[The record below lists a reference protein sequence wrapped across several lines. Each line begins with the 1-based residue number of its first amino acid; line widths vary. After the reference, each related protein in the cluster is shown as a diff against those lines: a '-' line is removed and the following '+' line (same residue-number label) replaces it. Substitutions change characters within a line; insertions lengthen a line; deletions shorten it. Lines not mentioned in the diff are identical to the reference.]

1 MSYKKQTSNGI
12 ILLAAAI
19 IGISIWLGLSN
30 IKPTPVIINPTKP
43 NPLIPMDTRRVY
55 NPMIIAP
62 PQRDPINTSY
72 DQLGILTRDDVI
84 LPLFG
89 KQLHRNQKW
98 NYYTMSDKQVS
109 VKLPVVRNNKSC
121 TGEYGCDELFSGDMV
136 LIHGYEQAFKVL
148 IYDTNTWYSP
158 N

>member
-12 ILLAAAI
+12 IILAAAI
-19 IGISIWLGLSN
+19 IGISIWLGLSS
-30 IKPTPVIINPTKP
+30 IKPTPIIIKESKPT
-43 NPLIPMDTRRVY
+43 NPLIPMNTRVY

-62 PQRDPINTSY
+62 PQREPINNSY
-72 DQLGILTRDDVI
+72 QQIGLLTRDEVM

-98 NYYTMSDKQVS
+98 SYYTMSDRQVS

-121 TGEYGCDELFSGDMV
+121 TGEYGCDELFSGDTV